1 MPDTYTVIHENAGAS
16 LSGDDASSIISL
28 PDVHGTEALYVNSSG
43 HIGFGSGGGEDAY
56 NRLLIADRHNDLRKQ
71 MVKLFSQAGY
81 RVSST
86 SSAVTAIVKM
96 VTEDPQVVMLGVD
109 FDDMAVDVLIPVL
122 KKFKGNLPVILLSDQ
137 RTLSFLRKVRQAGI
151 FYHALTPASEEDWEE
166 IRQAVTC
173 AFETARHRERGR
185 GRVISQHVTI

>member
-1 MPDTYTVIHENAGAS
+1 MPDTCTVVHQNAATS
-16 LSGDDASSIISL
+16 PSGDEASRIISL
-28 PDVHGTEALYVNSSG
+28 PGVLGTNAPYVNSSS
-43 HIGFGSGGGEDAY
+43 HIGFGSGGGQDIH
-56 NRLLIADRHNDLRKQ
+56 NRLLIADRHNDLREQ

-109 FDDMAVDVLIPVL
+109 FDDMAVDALIPVL
-122 KKFKGNLPVILLSDQ
+122 KKLKGDLPVILLSDQ
-137 RTLSFLRKVRQAGI
+137 HTLSFLRKVRQAGI
-151 FYHALTPASEEDWEE
+151 FYHALTPVSEEDWEE

-173 AFETARHRERGR
+173 AFETARYRKRGR
-185 GRVISQHVTI
+185 GSMISQHVTI

>member
-1 MPDTYTVIHENAGAS
+1 MPDTYTVINQSAVAS
-16 LSGDDASSIISL
+16 LSGDDASRIMSL
-28 PDVHGTEALYVNSSG
+28 RGVHGTQSLYVNSSR
-43 HIGFGSGGGEDAY
+43 HIGFGSIGGQDVH
-56 NRLLIADRHNDLRKQ
+56 NRLLIADRHSDLRKQ

-151 FYHALTPASEEDWEE
+151 FYHALTPINEEDWEE

-185 GRVISQHVTI
+185 GKVSPNT